1 MPTLE
6 SKSIKLFVFENV
18 PCNVLIIMNTIK
30 SGDDEVMWEI
40 YIFIWILVPLMRAA
54 VPLKKLELSK
64 WANIVVHIEY
74 VAVY

>member
-1 MPTLE
+1 
-6 SKSIKLFVFENV
+6 
-18 PCNVLIIMNTIK
+18 MNTIK